1 VKRKI
6 ILSILFTASVAL
18 IGGCA
23 ANQSTSP
30 PEEKAEQ
37 QTATH
42 PELTE
47 QEQYIACADCH
58 KTETPEIYEQWFQ
71 SGHGIG
77 MVKCYQC
84 HGTYEDLQVV
94 PETANCAVCHSGEFH
109 RTPADSQC
117 WTCHPAH
124 TFVMHK

>member
-1 VKRKI
+1 MKRKI
-6 ILSILFTASVAL
+6 ILSILLTASVAL
-18 IGGCA
+18 AGCVAQQNASSSAGDIGQ
-23 ANQSTSP
+23 QSGI
-30 PEEKAEQ
+30 
-37 QTATH
+37 H

-47 QEQYIACADCH
+47 QEQYIACSDCH
-58 KTETPEIYEQWFQ
+58 KTVTPEIYEEWYQ

-94 PETANCAVCHSGEFH
+94 PESSNCAVCHSGEFH
-109 RTPADSQC
+109 RSPAGSQC